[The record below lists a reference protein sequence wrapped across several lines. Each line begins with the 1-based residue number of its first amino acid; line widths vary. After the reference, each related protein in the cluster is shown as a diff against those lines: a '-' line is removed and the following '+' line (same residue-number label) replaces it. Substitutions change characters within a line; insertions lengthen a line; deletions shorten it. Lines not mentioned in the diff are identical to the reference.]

1 MVSSNFVNVFEQD
14 GRHVKSIPTDGGG
27 EYQKQMAKFCR
38 EAGIH
43 HEVTA
48 PYTPEQNGIAER
60 ANRTICERIRAILA
74 DTGLPKELWAELP
87 RTVAH
92 TWALK
97 NDSLRGF
104 IWRKARR
111 LVPCCN
117 WHKSIC
123 AHSQEEN
130 AKVGSPQF
138 RRNYGRIWRI
148 ASISNLDPRDEQ
160 DQGIPGCALR
170 GRSNKKYDS
179 SWNSGSA

>member
-74 DTGLPKELWAELP
+74 DTGLLKELWAELA

-97 NDSLRGF
+97 NDSLRGLKGPTSRTLLQLAQKHLCTLPR
-104 IWRKARR
+104 RK
-111 LVPCCN
+111 LE
-117 WHKSIC
+117 S
-123 AHSQEEN
+123 
-130 AKVGSPQF
+130 
-138 RRNYGRIWRI
+138 
-148 ASISNLDPRDEQ
+148 
-160 DQGIPGCALR
+160 
-170 GRSNKKYDS
+170 
-179 SWNSGSA
+179 